1 MYVNF
6 IWGMRYTD
14 LHTLQIKIFPASGS
28 GANFLSSIIG
38 NTTNKILRSI
48 STVEVLGVSCCLAF
62 IKLGEIIAGYP
73 PLHSYDRL
81 NQSNDSY
88 RDCLLLGLSDL
99 L

>member
-28 GANFLSSIIG
+28 AASFLSSIIG

-62 IKLGEIIAGYP
+62 IKLVELIAGYSP
-73 PLHSYDRL
+73 PP
-81 NQSNDSY
+81 QIAV
-88 RDCLLLGLSDL
+88 LSGRKL
-99 L
+99 

>member
-28 GANFLSSIIG
+28 GAIFLSSIIG
-38 NTTNKILRSI
+38 NTTNSKI

-73 PLHSYDRL
+73 PLLHSYDRL
-81 NQSNDSY
+81 NHINHTY